1 MTNVVHGRILVFVR
15 WVWEGGWDRGG
26 RRSGRIIQRLVTGIN
41 LIIIIKFAGQ

>member
-26 RRSGRIIQRLVTGIN
+26 GRSGRIIQTGIN